1 MGACGT
7 VQSAAAS
14 SARRFHPP
22 PRKWGRGHR
31 RPSAAVLSK
40 TTPTQSVGYGEGR
53 CGLAQTRGQA
63 PYPRHCERSEA
74 IQSFEPQGS
83 GLLRR
88 FAPRNDEIKIRSRD
102 ALRPRLAN
110 HEDDSPPSSHDPEK
124 WCPVFGPDHAQER
137 GERSAE
143 RRIQPMSAPH
153 RQTLPPANA
162 RGAEARQKSGRARL
176 PALHCGTRQGFD
188 PLAQLQAML
197 PGTRSRRALPAL
209 ILSQSRDCTSRT
221 GRSTGVN
228 DARSR
233 PGADCESARG
243 RRTRSAS

>member
-1 MGACGT
+1 MRKIP
-7 VQSAAAS
+7 AS
-14 SARRFHPP
+14 EPPHPRFARPLP
-22 PRKWGRGHR
+22 ARGERLNNAKSFSR
-31 RPSAAVLSK
+31 RD
-40 TTPTQSVGYGEGR
+40 
-53 CGLAQTRGQA
+53 TR
-63 PYPRHCERSEA
+63 PPRHCERSEA

-153 RQTLPPANA
+153 NQMSPPDCA

-176 PALHCGTRQGFD
+176 PALHCGSRQGFD

-209 ILSQSRDCTSRT
+209 SCPS
-221 GRSTGVN
+221 
-228 DARSR
+228 
-233 PGADCESARG
+233 PGTAPPAP
-243 RRTRSAS
+243 AVVPA